1 MTRIRAMAE
10 PRNNRAMV
18 LGVWLEPSPRRSTRV
33 GTLVRDATNA
43 VRFNVDEAYIALGN
57 NRPILSSAW
66 NQPGDEDKTLA
77 RLRNPYDKMASGGLL
92 PFWFANLLPEGALR
106 DVVEQQLGTGRHD
119 DFDVIARLG
128 RDLPGAVVVRDE
140 TDSSRD
146 ADARELLEVA
156 LNTAERTPPI
166 RFSLAGV
173 QLKLSMRA
181 AKDKLTIPAKD
192 QVGDII
198 AKLPNAR
205 YPFMLELEFT
215 AMKLAAAAGVETA
228 GVRLVPNSAVIDLP
242 MAWQRYGEH
251 VLAVDRFDR
260 FAGAE
265 GVERRHTED
274 FAQIIGAVAER
285 KYTMSNEETNMK
297 LVSRFAQDGSGGV
310 LEAVRRI
317 VTNVLLGNMD
327 AHLKNWSMMY
337 EGREARLS
345 RAYDIFPSYVYDQ
358 DPHMALAFGGTKQA
372 ARITL
377 RKFERAADYVDM
389 DPRALVNEAK
399 ETVER
404 AADRWPALIREMPAP
419 VQYVKVLR
427 ERWETLALTT
437 DIPNAFE
444 TAHRLAAKP

>member
-1 MTRIRAMAE
+1 MRAVAE
-10 PRNNRAMV
+10 KRSNRAMV
-18 LGVWLEPSPRRSTRV
+18 LGVWLEPSPRQSTRV

-43 VRFNVDEAYIALGN
+43 VRFIVDEAYIALGN

-66 NQPGDEDKTLA
+66 NQPGDEEKAVA

-146 ADARELLEVA
+146 ADTQELLEETLDTREHA
-156 LNTAERTPPI
+156 PPI

-181 AKDKLTIPAKD
+181 ARDKLTIPAKD

-205 YPFMLELEFT
+205 YPFMPELEFT
-215 AMKLAAAAGVETA
+215 GMKLAELAGVEIP
-228 GVRLVPNSAVIDLP
+228 GVRLVPHSAVIDLP
-242 MAWQRYGEH
+242 TAWQRYGEYI
-251 VLAVDRFDR
+251 LAVDRFDR
-260 FAGAE
+260 LIGAE
-265 GVERRHTED
+265 GVERRHMED
-274 FAQIIGAVAER
+274 FAQIIGAVGER

-297 LVSRFAQDGSGGV
+297 LVSRFAQDGSGEV
-310 LEAVRRI
+310 LQAVRRI

-337 EGREARLS
+337 KDREARLS
-345 RAYDIFPSYVYDQ
+345 PAYDIFPSYVYDQ
-358 DPHMALAFGGTKQA
+358 DPHMALALGGTKEA

-399 ETVER
+399 ETIER
-404 AADRWPALIREMPAP
+404 AADSWPALIQDMPAP
-419 VQYVKVLR
+419 VKYMRVLR
-427 ERWETLALTT
+427 DRWETLALTA
-437 DIPNAFE
+437 DITNAFE
-444 TAHRLAAKP
+444 TTERLSTRC

>member
-1 MTRIRAMAE
+1 
-10 PRNNRAMV
+10 
-18 LGVWLEPSPRRSTRV
+18 
-33 GTLVRDATNA
+33 
-43 VRFNVDEAYIALGN
+43 VRFIVDEAYIALGN

-66 NQPGDEDKTLA
+66 NQPGDEEKTVA

-119 DFDVIARLG
+119 DFDVIVRLG

-146 ADARELLEVA
+146 ADARDLLEVA

-166 RFSLAGV
+166 HFSLAGV

-181 AKDKLTIPAKD
+181 VKDKLTIPAKD

-205 YPFMLELEFT
+205 YPFMPELEFT

-228 GVRLVPNSAVIDLP
+228 GVRLVPSSAVIGLP
-242 MAWQRYGEH
+242 TAWQRYGEH
-251 VLAVDRFDR
+251 ILAVDRFDR
-260 FAGAE
+260 FVGAE
-265 GVERRHTED
+265 GIERRHTED

-310 LEAVRRI
+310 LQVVRRI

-337 EGREARLS
+337 DGRETRLS
-345 RAYDIFPSYVYDQ
+345 PAYDIFPSYVYDQ

-389 DPRALVNEAK
+389 DPRALVVRFNQFELS
-399 ETVER
+399 
-404 AADRWPALIREMPAP
+404 LI
-419 VQYVKVLR
+419 L
-427 ERWETLALTT
+427 
-437 DIPNAFE
+437 
-444 TAHRLAAKP
+444 